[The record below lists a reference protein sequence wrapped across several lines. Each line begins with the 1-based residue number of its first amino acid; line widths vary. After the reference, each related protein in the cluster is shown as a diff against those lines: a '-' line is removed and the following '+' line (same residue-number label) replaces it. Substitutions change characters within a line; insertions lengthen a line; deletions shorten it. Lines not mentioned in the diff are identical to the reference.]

1 MYKYLTGL
9 LIGTLS
15 LTTYAQTTA
24 TKEAIERIA
33 TPKTISKEA
42 LTAKLIGTWQCTY
55 DNDELS
61 YHATLTFNKNGT
73 FTSHKTSHTKDTPAR
88 TAVIHTVRDWAVHD
102 NSGMWMLVEK
112 VSDTTYFQVDDSLDN
127 EAHLKA
133 YLDSKPASE
142 SVMSFTTKDG
152 KETLTR
158 IDGAWGV
165 LLGECTKQP

>member
-42 LTAKLIGTWQCTY
+42 VTAKLIGTWQCTY
-55 DNDELS
+55 RDDVVA
-61 YHATLTFNKNGT
+61 YDATLTFHQDGKLV
-73 FTSHKTSHTKDTPAR
+73 SQKTSQTLGTPTR
-88 TAVIHTVRDWAVHD
+88 TATIHTHRDWAVHD
-102 NSGMWMLVEK
+102 NSGMWILVEK
-112 VSDTTYFQVDDSLDN
+112 VTDTTYFKVNDSLDN
-127 EAHLKA
+127 EFHLKS

-142 SVMSFTTKDG
+142 SVMSFDDTDG
-152 KETLTR
+152 KQTMTR
-158 IDGAWGV
+158 IDGAWGL
-165 LLGECTKQP
+165 LLGECTKR

>member
-1 MYKYLTGL
+1 MKKFAVALMMILGVNAHAYR
-9 LIGTLS
+9 S
-15 LTTYAQTTA
+15 ASE
-24 TKEAIERIA
+24 EAIRQIA
-33 TPKTISKEA
+33 TPKTMSKEA

-73 FTSHKTSHTKDTPAR
+73 FTSHKTSHTKETPAR
-88 TAVIHTVRDWAVHD
+88 TAVIHTVKDWAVHD
-102 NSGMWMLVEK
+102 NSGMWILVEK
-112 VSDTTYFQVDDSLDN
+112 VRDTTYFQVDDSLDN

-142 SVMSFTTKDG
+142 SVMSFTTKDS